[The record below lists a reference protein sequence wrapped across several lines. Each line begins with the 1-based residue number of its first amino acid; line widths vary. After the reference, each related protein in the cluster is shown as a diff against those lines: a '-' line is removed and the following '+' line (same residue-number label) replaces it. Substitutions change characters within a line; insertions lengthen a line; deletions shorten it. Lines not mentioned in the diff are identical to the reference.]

1 MKLID
6 VVFVPLTWFDLLDIF
21 LVAIIIYKVQTL
33 FRKSIVLQGF
43 LILLALFIS
52 RRAAEVLNMRLIASA
67 LDEFLEIGIIV
78 LVVIFA
84 PELRRFLLSFR
95 QNSWFARLQN
105 AASRNMSSN
114 LNLKALKSAIEKLAD
129 SRTGALI
136 VLQKD
141 DKLEKI
147 VASGDRIDATITEPL
162 LMSIFNTTSPLHDG
176 AVVIKGNQILAARC
190 VLPVSDDPDI
200 PGELGLRHRSG
211 LGVTELT
218 DAAAIIISEETG
230 RVSRAEAGQLKRN
243 LNPDELDKFLNNF
256 YGIEAAP

>member
-21 LVAIIIYKVQTL
+21 LVAILIYKVHTL

-43 LILLALFIS
+43 LIMLALFIS

-67 LDEFLEIGIIV
+67 LEEFLEIGIIV

-95 QNSWFARLQN
+95 QTSWFSRLQT
-105 AASRNMSSN
+105 AASRNMSST
-114 LNLKALKSAIEKLAD
+114 LNLKALKRAIEKLAD

-141 DKLEKI
+141 DKLESI
-147 VASGDRIDATITEPL
+147 IESGDYIGAEITEAL
-162 LMSIFNTTSPLHDG
+162 LMSIFNTKSPLHDG
-176 AVVIKGNQILAARC
+176 AVVIKDDKILAARC

-218 DAAAIIISEETG
+218 DAAAIIVSEETG
-230 RVSRAEAGQLKRN
+230 KVSRAENGVLKRN
-243 LNPDELDKFLNNF
+243 LNPEELDKFLDNF
-256 YGIEAAP
+256 YGKVPT